1 MSEITVPAWLPR
13 SQHRTDL
20 IAVIPLGTKALNE
33 LIDELTRQPPEHD
46 IVRHRHAMA
55 GRYGPPGEALK

>member
-1 MSEITVPAWLPR
+1 MSEITVPAWFPR

-33 LIDELTRQPPEHD
+33 LIDCSTKTNL
-46 IVRHRHAMA
+46 
-55 GRYGPPGEALK
+55 GRSVG